1 MNYVKMRER
10 EEKRGVDK
18 EKEDVNKTVH
28 MILSLH
34 SIVYC

>member
-1 MNYVKMRER
+1 MNCVKMRER
-10 EEKRGVDK
+10 EKNRGLDR

-28 MILSLH
+28 MILSLY